1 MSHPLLIAVKFV
13 NKLPLEEITSED
25 RVGLRIV
32 NCRHLEQEHLVWSL
46 HCLGQLICID
56 VEKVGVS
63 QEFTREPTK
72 DHNVLSVSLDHAAP
86 LSLRE
91 QFLVDVN

>member
-1 MSHPLLIAVKFV
+1 MCGPLTGVGVLVDEATLQVHGVDAVAAAIKHY
-13 NKLPLEEITSED
+13 
-25 RVGLRIV
+25 
-32 NCRHLEQEHLVWSL
+32 RHLEQEHLVWSL

-56 VEKVGVS
+56 VEKIRVS